1 MQGQEKLSKVV
12 RAEGELCRCNQNST
26 AMENKERT
34 FRKTAATVIA
44 LLAICPTLLFG
55 LLLPWLLV
63 LFPIIALMV
72 YGIVVA
78 SYQLV
83 GERG

>member
-1 MQGQEKLSKVV
+1 MD
-12 RAEGELCRCNQNST
+12 
-26 AMENKERT
+26 NKEKT
-34 FRKTAATVIA
+34 FRKSAATIIGI
-44 LLAICPTLLFG
+44 LAICPTLVFG

-72 YGIVVA
+72 YGIAVA
-78 SYQLV
+78 SYQLA